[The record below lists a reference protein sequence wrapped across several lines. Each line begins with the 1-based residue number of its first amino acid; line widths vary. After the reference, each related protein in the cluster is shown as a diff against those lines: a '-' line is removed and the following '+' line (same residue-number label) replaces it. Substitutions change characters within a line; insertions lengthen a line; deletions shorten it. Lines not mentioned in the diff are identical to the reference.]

1 MKAVIQRVIE
11 ASVTVDG
18 AEVAR
23 IGPGLLVL
31 LGVAVGDDIDSADRM
46 AERISKLRIFED
58 RDGRLGEPLGGRE
71 ILCVSQFT
79 LLADTEKGNR
89 PGFSEAA
96 EPDLAQGLY
105 DRVCERLDAR
115 KGVFGA
121 SMQVGMLGD
130 GPVTLLL
137 DV

>member
-1 MKAVIQRVIE
+1 MSDLR
-11 ASVTVDG
+11 
-18 AEVAR
+18 
-23 IGPGLLVL
+23 LVL

-79 LLADTEKGNR
+79 LLADTKKGNR

-137 DV
+137 DI

>member
-31 LGVAVGDDIDSADRM
+31 LGVAVGDGITSADRM

-58 RDGRLGEPLGGRE
+58 GDGRLGEPLGARE

-89 PGFSEAA
+89 PGFSDAA
-96 EPDLAQGLY
+96 EPDLAEGLY

-121 SMQVGMLGD
+121 PMQVGMLGD
-130 GPVTLLL
+130 GPVTLVL